1 MLEDGH
7 AMGASLTPGDY
18 MEIDTN
24 QDFQIARKEWNG

>member
-1 MLEDGH
+1 MIEDGH
-7 AMGASLTPGDY
+7 VLGASFTRGEY